1 MNMKLPKRWL
11 HSLGM
16 GLENTILEL
25 LSQLIMAKNAPKTLK
40 CSYLLKA
47 SSLLEISRLKLR
59 LFLEFHLVNETKIF
73 QIQALL
79 EEVGKMLGGWIKA
92 LQSQ

>member
-40 CSYLLKA
+40 TSYLLKA
-47 SSLLEISRLKLR
+47 SSFLEISRLKLR
-59 LFLEFHLVNETKIF
+59 LFLEFHLTHETKIF
-73 QIQALL
+73 QIQAVL
-79 EEVGKMLGGWIKA
+79 EEIGKMLGGWIKS
-92 LQSQ
+92 LQGQ